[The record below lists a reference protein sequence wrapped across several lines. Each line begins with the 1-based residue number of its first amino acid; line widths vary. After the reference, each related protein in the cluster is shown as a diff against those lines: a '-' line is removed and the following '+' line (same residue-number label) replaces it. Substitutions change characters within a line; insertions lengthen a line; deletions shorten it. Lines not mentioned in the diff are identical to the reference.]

1 MEVFVGGYSLT
12 AYHLIGIE
20 VSDHGDRIF
29 WQTLLAK
36 MFEESSNQIVN
47 HPLAT
52 QLNVTVEK
60 WATVQRLFDE
70 YGEDFCYYQEFEKE
84 LPLDDYK
91 WAHGLTFACSGDFRF
106 GNYTYYLGVSYNDM
120 QDHETK
126 TQFKERVQNLLKKY
140 GFTEEVKDLL
150 FASHG

>member
-1 MEVFVGGYSLT
+1 MGGYSLR

-20 VSDHGDRIF
+20 VSDDGNGIF
-29 WQTLLAK
+29 WQTLLTK
-36 MFEESSNQIVN
+36 MSEESSNQIVN

-60 WATVQRLFDE
+60 WATIQRLFDR
-70 YGEDFCYYQEFEKE
+70 YGEDFYYECRKE
-84 LPLDDYK
+84 LPLDDT

-106 GNYTYYLGVSYNDM
+106 ANYTYYLGVSYDDM

-126 TQFKERVQNLLKKY
+126 IQFKERVQNLLKEY